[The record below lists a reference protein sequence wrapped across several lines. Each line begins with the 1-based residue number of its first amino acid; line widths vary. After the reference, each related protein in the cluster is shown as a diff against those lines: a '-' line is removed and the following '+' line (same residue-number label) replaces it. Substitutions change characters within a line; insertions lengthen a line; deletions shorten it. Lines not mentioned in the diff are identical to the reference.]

1 MKITGQN
8 EILKSAYIS
17 LAVQLIIGLIGIHG
31 ILIPLNQKDGILTNI
46 MILETIV
53 QFIELTFYIWLTMQ
67 LSKLTYDVTY
77 TRYFDWFLST
87 PIMLLTTVFFM
98 EYLNFQ
104 KTDKIIKIKNILKT
118 DFYRIIKIIIANFF
132 MLLGGFLGE
141 RKIISRI
148 NGFIFGTLAFLYS
161 FYLIYERFVGNE
173 LINNILFFTMFIIWA
188 VYGVAYLFPYIT
200 KNTMYNILDIFSKN
214 FYGLF
219 IYFII
224 LQRSNYFKEN

>member
-1 MKITGQN
+1 MKISDQSK
-8 EILKSAYIS
+8 ILKSAYIS
-17 LAVQLIIGLIGIHG
+17 LVVQFIIGLIGIYG
-31 ILIPLNQKDGILTNI
+31 ILIPLNKKDGILTNI
-46 MILETIV
+46 IILETIV
-53 QFIELTFYIWLTMQ
+53 QFIELIFYIWLTMK

-98 EYLNFQ
+98 EYLTYSN
-104 KTDKIIKIKNILKT
+104 TSKIIKIKNILNT
-118 DFYRIIKIIIANFF
+118 DFYKIIKISIANFC

-141 RKIISRI
+141 IKVISRT
-148 NGFIFGTLAFLYS
+148 NGFIFGTIAFLYS

-188 VYGVAYLFPYIT
+188 LYGIAYLFPYIP

-219 IYFII
+219 ICFII
-224 LQRSNYFKEN
+224 LQKSNYFREN